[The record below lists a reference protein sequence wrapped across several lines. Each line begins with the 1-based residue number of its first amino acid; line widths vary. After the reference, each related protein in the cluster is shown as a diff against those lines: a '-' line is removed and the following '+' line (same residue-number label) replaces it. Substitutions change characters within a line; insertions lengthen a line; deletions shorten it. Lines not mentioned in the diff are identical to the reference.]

1 MIRGGAKYKKVVAL
15 LFALGCLIPRYT
27 NAQFIDLQ
35 LEVDS
40 KVTTSTEQALDFGT
54 LTTNTGRR
62 AIGLGS
68 INMGVFSIS
77 ALENQ
82 ILLVTLDKPTEL
94 RHDNPAIDDVVP
106 LELFARYGY
115 SSQNY
120 QDSYPLPEATSNI
133 KVESNPEP
141 GPWNTIYLFIYGSVN
156 IGNIPDGVYTNDII
170 LDVEYI

>member
-1 MIRGGAKYKKVVAL
+1 MIERLAKYKFGAII
-15 LFALGCLIPRYT
+15 FGLGFLILPQHI

-35 LEVDS
+35 LEVDPEI
-40 KVTTSTEQALDFGT
+40 TTSTEQPLDFGT

-68 INMGVFSIS
+68 INMGIFSIS

-82 ILLVTLDKPTEL
+82 ILLVTLDKPEEL
-94 RHDNPAIDDVVP
+94 IHNNPAIQDIVP
-106 LELFARYGY
+106 LDLYARYGY

-120 QDSYPLPEATSNI
+120 QDSYPLPEVTNSI

-156 IGNIPDGVYTNDII
+156 IGNIPDGVYTNEIV